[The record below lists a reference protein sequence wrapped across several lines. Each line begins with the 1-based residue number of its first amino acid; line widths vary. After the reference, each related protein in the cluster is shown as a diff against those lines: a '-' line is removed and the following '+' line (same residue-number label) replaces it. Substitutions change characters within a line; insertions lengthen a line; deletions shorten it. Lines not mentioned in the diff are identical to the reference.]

1 MKSTINGLE
10 DNLIIHGEKIKGKYD
25 RIVVSEDDFDE
36 ALEELQANDVIIDAI
51 ILRLDNPGVKK
62 DASKIAKNN
71 KTFYI
76 GKKKYILNV
85 VISSKYS
92 LIWSGYNMRSV
103 YENINMNE
111 VIDAFGD
118 TAQKKLKA
126 KSAESLKQMLGG
138 KSFMQASQDSM
149 TILQDV
155 MKAEEPYR
163 DQLEELAKD
172 IVIKMFPVI
181 EQAGIEIDAKLVSS
195 PQEMKISSEDKVD
208 TEEEAEQALDAVA
221 EKSGVD
227 KRRII
232 NSITQGAGIRGTKAY
247 YMFEYALDVLE
258 TLGVKDGYEELVNNS
273 YGIYDDDAAIAMM
286 MAMLA
291 QGGGAQGGE
300 SEIDWNEEDDTMTIK
315 ATALTF
321 PILMQEIVK
330 GLYEF
335 VSLQGFSDTTKGQGQ
350 AIVKATDKTTNE
362 PEDIRYGKF
371 IYDALRNLVVD
382 SDADNELFFSEVYK
396 MPDAEFKIFIENAI
410 NDQLTSQQKSWVEV
424 VIQNLESPDE
434 EE

>member
-1 MKSTINGLE
+1 M
-10 DNLIIHGEKIKGKYD
+10 GKYKLTD
-25 RIVVSEDDFDE
+25 
-36 ALEELQANDVIIDAI
+36 
-51 ILRLDNPGVKK
+51 
-62 DASKIAKNN
+62 
-71 KTFYI
+71 
-76 GKKKYILNV
+76 ILN
-85 VISSKYS
+85 
-92 LIWSGYNMRSV
+92 
-103 YENINMNE
+103 ENKDVNE

-118 TAQKKLKA
+118 VAQKKLKA
-126 KSAESLKQMLGG
+126 KSAESLQQMLGG
-138 KSFMQASQDSM
+138 KSFQQASMDSM
-149 TILQDV
+149 SILQDV

-195 PQEMKISSEDKVD
+195 PQQMKISSEDKVD
-208 TEEEAEQALDAVA
+208 TEEEAEEALDAVA

-247 YMFEYALDVLE
+247 YMFDYALDVLD
-258 TLGVKDGYEELVNNS
+258 TLGVKDAYEELVNNS

-300 SEIDWNEEDDTMTIK
+300 SEIDWNEEEDTMTIK

-335 VSLQGFSDTTKGQGQ
+335 VSLQGFTDTTKGQGQ

-371 IYDALRNLVVD
+371 IYDALRDLVVD

-396 MPDAEFKIFIENAI
+396 LPDAEFKIFIENAI
-410 NDQLTSQQKSWVEV
+410 NDQLTSQQKSWVEDT
-424 VIQNLESPDE
+424 IQDLESDE
-434 EE
+434 